1 MVIIM
6 RKILMLFL
14 SFFMLTTIQTT
25 TRDRF
30 INEVKN
36 GYKSYQILN
45 DYDGEDYVL
54 CVVRGVNKSKASFGI
69 YFYSVCEGEYYCTI
83 DDSSTSFTLKPDSNK
98 EVYYPAMSYSSGL
111 IVRVYNCDKELIQN
125 VMIDK
130 IYASSF
136 VGTEGGNLGINFNS
150 PKEQISYGFILV
162 YVIGAAV
169 IALCAII
176 IIIFK
181 ISKKGMFSDEARR
194 AGIEDLHELE
204 ETYVNEELDEEDDIY
219 DVKLEDA
226 EDTSHNQVYE
236 RTRDY
241 DEEIDDNRPSVKS
254 ILSSR
259 GFNTNY
265 PDMSVEDK
273 NKVMVELMMMRE
285 QKVIN
290 NDEYQHEIV
299 DLWKK

>member
-1 MVIIM
+1 M
-6 RKILMLFL
+6 FL
-14 SFFMLTTIQTT
+14 LIRVSLQ
-25 TRDRF
+25 
-30 INEVKN
+30 
-36 GYKSYQILN
+36 YLH
-45 DYDGEDYVL
+45 VL
-54 CVVRGVNKSKASFGI
+54 LH
-69 YFYSVCEGEYYCTI
+69 
-83 DDSSTSFTLKPDSNK
+83 LK
-98 EVYYPAMSYSSGL
+98 
-111 IVRVYNCDKELIQN
+111 
-125 VMIDK
+125 
-130 IYASSF
+130 
-136 VGTEGGNLGINFNS
+136 
-150 PKEQISYGFILV
+150 
-162 YVIGAAV
+162 
-169 IALCAII
+169 
-176 IIIFK
+176 
-181 ISKKGMFSDEARR
+181 
-194 AGIEDLHELE
+194 
-204 ETYVNEELDEEDDIY
+204 TYVNEELDEEEDIY

-241 DEEIDDNRPSVKS
+241 DDEIDDNRPSVKS